1 MKLSTLTIGLGLVYS
16 LPHIFALLKPA
27 AFTGAAQK
35 FPRCEKTGYV
45 LTILG
50 TLWFLANVQS
60 ETISDFTSYKNIML
74 LGFGAVGLLACL
86 FVKDFLAIRGLA
98 IVLLVAA
105 KLILDTARW
114 HESQWRLVLSVL
126 AYGWIIAGIWLT
138 ISPWR
143 LRDWLNWVTKSH
155 ARLRL
160 FSTVRL
166 AFGLLLL
173 ALGLFV
179 F

>member
-1 MKLSTLTIGLGLVYS
+1 MKLSTLTIGLGLIYS
-16 LPHIFALLKPA
+16 LPHVFALLKPA
-27 AFTGAAQK
+27 AVTEAARK
-35 FPRCEKTGYV
+35 FPRCEKTGYF

-74 LGFGAVGLLACL
+74 LGFGAIGLLTCI
-86 FVKDFLAIRGLA
+86 FVKDFLAVRGLA
-98 IVLLVAA
+98 IVMLVAA

-114 HESQWRLVLSVL
+114 HESQWRLVLSFL

-143 LRDWLNWVTKSH
+143 MRDWLNWATASH
-155 ARLRL
+155 TRLRVISTARLI
-160 FSTVRL
+160 V
-166 AFGLLLL
+166 GLLLL
-173 ALGLFV
+173 GLGLLV